1 MENLNLILFV
11 CLAIPLSMMLL
22 LFKGQSRRVC
32 AFLLIGM
39 FMCVFSGE
47 INGFVMNSAELN
59 VQSISVNIAPLVEEL
74 AKALPIIF
82 IVYLLKPEQQKI
94 AEFSLAVGV
103 GFATLENVCILINSG
118 SISFGYAFLRAIGA
132 GMMHGVCTLT
142 VGLALTNI
150 ANQKLVMFSGTL
162 AALSISVIYHSI
174 YNMLITS
181 KLMIVGAILPIL
193 TFAVMMTA
201 NVIKNKGIIK
211 ELINRE

>member
-22 LFKGQSRRVC
+22 LFKGQSRKVC
-32 AFLLIGM
+32 AFLLTGM

-47 INGFVMNSAELN
+47 INGFVMNAVGLN
-59 VQSISVNIAPLVEEL
+59 VQEVSVNIAPLVEEM

-82 IVYLLKPEQQKI
+82 IVCLLTPERQKI

-103 GFATLENVCILINSG
+103 GFATLENVCILMNSG

-142 VGLALTNI
+142 VGLALTNM
-150 ANQKLVMFSGTL
+150 ANKKLVMFSGTL
-162 AALSISVIYHSI
+162 ASLSIAVIYHSI

-181 KLMIVGAILPIL
+181 NYMIVGVILPVT
-193 TFAVMMTA
+193 TFAIIMTV
-201 NVIKNKGIIK
+201 NVIKNKALIK
-211 ELINRE
+211 KQEK